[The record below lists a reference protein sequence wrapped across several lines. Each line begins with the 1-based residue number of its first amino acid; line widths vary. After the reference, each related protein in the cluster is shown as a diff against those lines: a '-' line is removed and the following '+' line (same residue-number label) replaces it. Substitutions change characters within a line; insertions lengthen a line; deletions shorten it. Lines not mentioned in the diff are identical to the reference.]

1 MAVTQIDLD
10 DEALAEVLRL
20 AGLRSTSD
28 AVNDA
33 LRYYAGKLRRSAE
46 FNDYIQRSQDWDYEV
61 WKELRA
67 ADNASTDTALA
78 ESDR

>member
-33 LRYYAGKLRRSAE
+33 LRYYAAKLRRSAE
-46 FNDYIQRSQDWDYEV
+46 FDDYIRRSQDWDYEG
-61 WKELRA
+61 WKERRA